1 MLTKTKLIGVGTVLH
16 LPIGAKD
23 DMKASVADTMMNV
36 VNDTANDI
44 VEMIDVG
51 DNVEI
56 IV

>member
-44 VEMIDVG
+44 VEMIDVY
-51 DNVEI
+51 
-56 IV
+56 